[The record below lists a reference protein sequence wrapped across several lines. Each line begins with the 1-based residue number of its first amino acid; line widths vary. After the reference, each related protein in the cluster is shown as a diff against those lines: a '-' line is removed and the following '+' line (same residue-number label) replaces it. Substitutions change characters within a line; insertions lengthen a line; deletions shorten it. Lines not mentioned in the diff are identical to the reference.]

1 MNASNSHAASSPFAA
16 HLATG
21 WTQRF
26 ATALAR
32 RIARVYF
39 KLEVSGLENLP
50 AGESCLLCANHTS
63 HVDTFALACASGRH
77 STRLVFLAARDY
89 FSQSFWRRLLVCR
102 LICLMPFERR
112 PGMAAAKHNLA
123 MLAASRDAGRIIV
136 LFPEG
141 TRSPDGSMRDFKP
154 GVALFADKLSLR
166 VVPCRIEGA
175 HAALAKGKRLPRPQ
189 QLRVAFGAPVALP
202 PAPAVETNGE
212 RLLRYTR
219 FASDLQ
225 QIVAGLNASATA
237 PGEALTT

>member
-1 MNASNSHAASSPFAA
+1 MNASDTTLRSSPFSV

-39 KLEVSGLENLP
+39 KLEVSGLEHLP
-50 AGESCLLCANHTS
+50 GNEPCLLCANHTS

-77 STRLVFLAARDY
+77 SRRLVFLAARDY
-89 FSQSFWRRLLVCR
+89 FSQSFWRRLLVRR
-102 LICLMPFERR
+102 LICLVPFERR
-112 PGMAAAKHNLA
+112 VGMAAAKYNLG

-141 TRSPDGSMRDFKP
+141 TRSPDGRVRDFKP
-154 GVALFADKLSLR
+154 GVALFADKLALR

-175 HAALAKGKRLPRPQ
+175 HAALAKGKRLPRPRR
-189 QLRVAFGAPVALP
+189 LHVAFGAPVALP
-202 PAPAVETNGE
+202 PAPATETSAE
-212 RLLRYTR
+212 RLIRYTQFTTELR
-219 FASDLQ
+219 Q
-225 QIVAGLNASATA
+225 RVTGLNDGSPTPQEAFSA
-237 PGEALTT
+237 